1 MKMQL
6 EDVTGKSLLAINV
19 FSLFIK
25 ALKGHMLEHLLRPVR
40 GIEPHEI
47 KWVLT
52 VPAIWDD
59 SAKLFMRKSAEKV
72 CLFI

>member
-1 MKMQL
+1 MQL

-25 ALKGHMLEHLLRPVR
+25 ALKGHMLEHLLR